1 MGLSHSPSIVTD
13 GLVLCLDAANRRSY
27 PGSGT
32 SWLDLSWNGN
42 NSTLT
47 NGPVYYHNKGGYITF
62 DGSND
67 YADFYAPNLGSVTT
81 VESFAYINSSILRMF
96 MGWQYYD
103 VYMYGG
109 RLGYNT
115 GNSDIYGL
123 SASAVSS
130 LGAFNHWTHYV
141 FEMVSHPA
149 SYTSNKIYING
160 VSQTLSQQL
169 GSEYSAY
176 KVFNSG
182 NGRISGWRA
191 NTNLITSMNVAS
203 FRIYNRALSQSEIT
217 NNYNALKGRFAL

>member
-1 MGLSHSPSIVTD
+1 MANLYGPRIVTD
-13 GLVLCLDAANRRSY
+13 GLVLHLDAANRKSY
-27 PGSGT
+27 PGTGT
-32 SWLDLSWNGN
+32 SWNDLSGNGN
-42 NSTLT
+42 NSTLI
-47 NGPVYYHNKGGYITF
+47 NGPAYNTNKRGYITF

-67 YADFYAPNLGSVTT
+67 YADFYAPNLGSITT
-81 VESFAYINSSILRMF
+81 VESFAYLDSSILRMF
-96 MGWQYYD
+96 MWWQYYD
-103 VYMYGG
+103 VYMSSG

-115 GNSDIYGL
+115 GNSDVYGL

-130 LGAFNHWTHYV
+130 LGAFNNWTHYV
-141 FEMVSHPA
+141 FEMVAYPA

-169 GSEYSAY
+169 GSENSGG
-176 KVFNSG
+176 KNFNSG

-191 NTNLITSMNVAS
+191 NTNYPTTMNVAS

>member
-1 MGLSHSPSIVTD
+1 MSVYGGPDIITD
-13 GLVLCLDAANRRSY
+13 GLVLHLDAANTKSY
-27 PGSGT
+27 PGTGT
-32 SWLDLSWNGN
+32 AWNDLSGNGN

-47 NGPVYYHNKGGYITF
+47 NGPVYYPNKGGYITF

-67 YADFYAPNLGSVTT
+67 YANFYAPNLGSVTT

-96 MGWQYYD
+96 MGWLYYD
-103 VYMYGG
+103 VYMSSG

-141 FEMVSHPA
+141 FEMVSHPT

-191 NTNLITSMNVAS
+191 DTNQVTTMSVAY

-217 NNYNALKGRFAL
+217 NNYNALKGRYGL

>member
-1 MGLSHSPSIVTD
+1 MSNQYGPRIVTD
-13 GLVLCLDAANRRSY
+13 GLVLHLDAANRKSY
-27 PGSGT
+27 PGTGT
-32 SWLDLSWNGN
+32 SWNDLSGNGN
-42 NSTLT
+42 NSTLI
-47 NGPVYYHNKGGYITF
+47 NGPAYNTNKGGYIAF

-81 VESFAYINSSILRMF
+81 VESFAYINTSVLNMF
-96 MGWQYYD
+96 IGWQYYN
-103 VYMYGG
+103 VYMLFG

-130 LGAFNHWTHYV
+130 LGAFNNWTHYV

-169 GSEYSAY
+169 GSEYSPY